1 MNRRKV
7 KQHGFSKRSTWRKVH
22 IAVDGSS
29 LQIHTIETTKANVD
43 DAEGAV
49 RLIRRFGKR
58 ISSCVGTAHTIK
70 IRGPLKPPLATEGV
84 LEVPLNVSAEY
95 KLDTKN

>member
-1 MNRRKV
+1 MVNRRKV

-29 LQIHTIETTKANVD
+29 LSIHAVETTKANVD

-49 RLIRRFGKR
+49 RLIRRIGKR

-70 IRGPLKPPLATEGV
+70 IRGPLKTPLATEGV
-84 LEVPLNVSAEY
+84 
-95 KLDTKN
+95 